1 MSFGKPSF
9 IFRVLIYLLNLFLGN
24 TALAVVRVSQ
34 SYDCLKT
41 SFIDIKAEVNELH
54 EGKTLT
60 TFGKTFEIEFLIGG
74 DYKISFN
81 NLHCN
86 ILVYSYICLLYTSPS
101 PRDS

>member
-24 TALAVVRVSQ
+24 TALAVVRASE

-41 SFIDIKAEVNELH
+41 SFIDIISEVNELH

-60 TFGKTFEIEFLIGG
+60 VLAKPLKSKF
-74 DYKISFN
+74 
-81 NLHCN
+81 
-86 ILVYSYICLLYTSPS
+86 
-101 PRDS
+101 